1 MQRLEALA
9 RKELALSS
17 LKDNGSTSKWRRLRA
32 EVLRRDQETCQICGQ
47 HATHVDHIIPRRL
60 ISGNLADNMDNLQSL
75 CKTCN
80 LRKGGRF
87 FASPRTPQTL
97 PVSFTPRNDSIRHY
111 QDESD

>member
-1 MQRLEALA
+1 M
-9 RKELALSS
+9 SS

-60 ISGNLADNMDNLQSL
+60 ISGNLADSMDNLQSL